1 MNEELVECFQH
12 VRDSQN
18 SALAHYQIWFTLR
31 GKGKALDEYLDEM
44 DDYRYNDFFH
54 AANIGNY
61 KLMFIETSCL
71 FDSDDRTHNIR
82 TLKSAMIQNGLAK
95 LADRFDQEL
104 KPFTKLVSNI
114 KTIRSKI
121 IAHKE
126 AYVDPNELYKK
137 HGIKPNEIRDLLNTT
152 AGLLVDLESKLT
164 GDYSGHSVGPTD
176 RWEQATFNLLD
187 ALRAERGS

>member
-1 MNEELVECFQH
+1 MNEELAECFQH

-31 GKGKALDEYLDEM
+31 GKGKAIEEYLDDM
-44 DDYRYNDFFH
+44 NDYRYVDFFH
-54 AANIGNY
+54 AANSGNY

-71 FDSDDRTHNIR
+71 FDSDGRTHNIR
-82 TLKSAMIQNGLAK
+82 ALKSAMIKNGLNE

-104 KPFTKLVSNI
+104 KPFAKLVSNI
-114 KTIRSKI
+114 KTIRSRI

-126 AYVDPNELYKK
+126 AYVDPSELYKK

-152 AGLLVDLESKLT
+152 AGLLMDLESILT
-164 GDYSGHSVGPTD
+164 DNSSGHSVGPTD
-176 RWEQATFNLLD
+176 RWEKATLKLLN
-187 ALRAERGS
+187 ALRTERSL

>member
-1 MNEELVECFQH
+1 MKEELVECFQH
-12 VRDSQN
+12 VRNSQN

-31 GKGKALDEYLDEM
+31 GKGKAIDEYLDDM
-44 DDYRYNDFFH
+44 NDYRYVDFFH
-54 AANIGNY
+54 AANSGNY

-82 TLKSAMIQNGLAK
+82 SLKSAMIENGLTE

-104 KPFTKLVSNI
+104 KPFTKLVSNM
-114 KTIRSKI
+114 KTIRSRI

-126 AYVDPNELYKK
+126 AYVEPSELYKE

-152 AGLLVDLESKLT
+152 AGLLMDLESILT
-164 GDYSGHSVGPTD
+164 DNSSGHSVGPTD
-176 RWEQATFNLLD
+176 RWEQATFKLLD
-187 ALRAERGS
+187 ALRTERSL